1 MNPEELCE
9 MNGEEGTD
17 MKGRTLVRHV
27 REGFKNLGRN
37 GWMSFASISAVT
49 IMLIV
54 VGAFLLLVMNINHFI
69 QTVEEDVEVRV
80 YVDLTATEEE
90 QKELAEELK
99 QIDYVESITYLSKDE
114 GLDQLIDSLGEE
126 NREVFESLREENPLN
141 DAFILHA
148 EEPQLTKQVATSA
161 ENLSHVERVNYGKDV
176 VEQLFTVTNVLR
188 TVGIVLILGLT
199 FTAMFLISNTIKL
212 TIVARQKEIQIM
224 KLVGATNGFIRWP
237 FFVEGFL
244 LGVLGAIIPIAI
256 IIGGYQYLYANF
268 MNQLSIDFAE
278 LLPVFPLTLQVS
290 ALLIGIGALVGVW
303 GSLMSVRK
311 FLKV

>member
-1 MNPEELCE
+1 
-9 MNGEEGTD
+9 

>member
-1 MNPEELCE
+1 
-9 MNGEEGTD
+9 
-17 MKGRTLVRHV
+17 MKGQTLVRHM
-27 REGFKNLGRN
+27 REGLKNLVRN

-49 IMLIV
+49 VMLIV

-69 QTVEEDVEVRV
+69 RSVEEDVEVRV
-80 YVDLTATEEE
+80 YIDLTATEEE
-90 QKELAEELK
+90 QEKLAEQLQ
-99 QIDYVESITYLSKDE
+99 QIDHVQSITYLSKDE
-114 GLDQLIDSLGEE
+114 GLDQLIDSLGDE

-148 EEPQLTKQVATSA
+148 EKPQLTEQVAKSA
-161 ENLSHVERVNYGKDV
+161 EALSHVERVNYGKDV
-176 VEQLFTVTNVLR
+176 VDQLFTATNVLR

-212 TIVARQKEIQIM
+212 TIVARQKEIEIM
-224 KLVGATNGFIRWP
+224 KLVGATNSFIRWP

-244 LGVLGAIIPIAI
+244 LGVLGAILPIALM
-256 IIGGYQYLYANF
+256 IGGYQYLYSNF
-268 MNQLSIDFAE
+268 MNQLALDFAE

-290 ALLIGIGALVGVW
+290 ALLIGIGAIVGVW